1 MFPSFRG
8 SPFYSVPSTGQWM
21 RVFADLMTAVHGVV
35 VRDLVPKLL
44 RQAALIN
51 NADSISL
58 LRAAERHSVGDRAR
72 QVDYLVGSWG
82 NRAA

>member
-1 MFPSFRG
+1 
-8 SPFYSVPSTGQWM
+8 M

-35 VRDLVPKLL
+35 VRNLVPKLL

-51 NADSISL
+51 NADRIGL
-58 LRAAERHSVGDRAR
+58 LRAAERYCVGDRAR
-72 QVDYLVGSWG
+72 QVDYLTGSRR